1 MKKVVYLTL
10 FLMGGL
16 ILSQYIPHLLDE
28 HLLHIYEEVVK
39 AGTMLT
45 LGFIMIHVGYEFNI
59 NKDKLPQY
67 AKDYGVAFTSATFP
81 WIFIA
86 IYFFVAFPMSHDGS
100 TGSGVVNSLLIARFA
115 APTSAGVLF
124 SMLAAA
130 GLSKTWM
137 YSKTRILA
145 IFDDLDT
152 ILLMVPLQMLVVGVK
167 WQMFVSVILMIVL
180 LWLGWKKLHSIKA
193 SMRWKNVMFYSAV
206 ITFLSL
212 FVHHKSLM
220 IDENVPIHIEILLP
234 AFVIG
239 VAISHAFNQVRDEKG
254 RMVDVLHL
262 STEARISFAVSAIF
276 MLFVGLSMPTIDGIH
291 IGKHSPDNGVSLDWG
306 LIAIHVLVV
315 TLLSNIGKMFPSFVY
330 RKEASLRER
339 LAVSVSMFPRGEVG
353 AGVLII
359 SISHG
364 ISGMVVTVAVLS
376 LCLNLMLTVVFI
388 WIVKKLLR
396 GYSQNAPDAID
407 DPLWS
412 SSYID

>member
-1 MKKVVYLTL
+1 MKKVIYLTL

-16 ILSQYIPHLLDE
+16 ILSQYLPHLFSGHGL
-28 HLLHIYEEVVK
+28 HLYEEIIR

-59 NKDKLPQY
+59 NKNNLGQY

-86 IYFFVAFPMSHDGS
+86 IYFFFAFPMSHDGT
-100 TGSGVVNSLLIARFA
+100 TGNGVVNSLLIARFA

-137 YSKTRILA
+137 FSKTRILA

-167 WQMFVSVILMIVL
+167 WQMFVSVILMVVL
-180 LWLGWKKLHSIKA
+180 LWLGWKKLHAVKA
-193 SMRWKNVMFYSAV
+193 SIRWKNVLFYSAV
-206 ITFLSL
+206 ITFVSL
-212 FVHHKSLM
+212 FVHNKSLL
-220 IDENVPIHIEILLP
+220 INENVPIHIEILLP

-239 VAISHAFNQVRDEKG
+239 VAISHTFNQVKG
-254 RMVDVLHL
+254 KDGKLMDALHL
-262 STEARISFAVSAIF
+262 SSESRISFAVSAVF
-276 MLFVGLSMPTIDGIH
+276 MLFVGLSMPEIDGIN
-291 IGKHSPDNGVSLDWG
+291 IGGHAAHDAVKLDWG
-306 LIAIHVLVV
+306 LIGLHVLLI
-315 TLLSNIGKMFPSFVY
+315 TLLSNLGKMFPALVY
-330 RKEASLRER
+330 RKEASLRQR

-376 LCLNLMLTVVFI
+376 LCLNLMLTVFFI
-388 WIVKKLLR
+388 WIVKKLLK
-396 GYSQNAPDAID
+396 GYSCESEDCID
-407 DPLWS
+407 ETV
-412 SSYID
+412 